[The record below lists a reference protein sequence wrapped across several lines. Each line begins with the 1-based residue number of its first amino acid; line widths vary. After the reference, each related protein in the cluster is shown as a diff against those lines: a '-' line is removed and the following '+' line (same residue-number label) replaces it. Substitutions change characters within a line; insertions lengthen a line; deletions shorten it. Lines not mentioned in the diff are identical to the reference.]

1 MRFYLSAILVS
12 ALCAFGQAQRRDVM
26 KSSLREVNKVAQ
38 PAATSVIAIV
48 GANLIDGRGGP
59 VVADSVVVIRG
70 EQIVAVG
77 KRGEVK
83 IPSGAE
89 VIDAKGLTL
98 LPGLIDSHFHI
109 DGDDSLPAL
118 YLSH

>member
-1 MRFYLSAILVS
+1 MRIYLSVILIVT
-12 ALCAFGQAQRRDVM
+12 LCALGQAQRRDVM

-59 VVADSVVVIRG
+59 VVSDSVVVVRG
-70 EQIVAVG
+70 DRIVAVG
-77 KRGEVK
+77 EQDEVK

-89 VIDAKGLTL
+89 VVDAKGLTL
-98 LPGLIDSHFHI
+98 LPGLID
-109 DGDDSLPAL
+109 A
-118 YLSH
+118 

>member
-1 MRFYLSAILVS
+1 MRFYLSIILIITVCIS
-12 ALCAFGQAQRRDVM
+12 GQAQRHDAM
-26 KSSLREVNKVAQ
+26 NSSLREVNTVAQ
-38 PAATSVIAIV
+38 APASSVIAIV

-70 EQIVAVG
+70 DRILVVG
-77 KRGEVK
+77 KQGAVK

-109 DGDDSLPAL
+109 AGDDPLPAL
-118 YLSH
+118 YL